1 MIAGDGGWA
10 GHDVPAAEALAD
22 AGLAPLRLEAKEG
35 LALLNGTQMMSA
47 VGALAVLDAERLCGT
62 ASVVAAMSTEAL
74 MGTDVA
80 FAEAYHAARPHPG
93 QARVAAELRH
103 LLRDSQLQHAH
114 HGEAHKVQDPYSVRC
129 APQVHGA
136 SLDALAYARRVLEI
150 EINSATDNP
159 LVFPDG
165 AVADPEAIA
174 TAGGHVVSGGNFH
187 GQPVALAMDFAKLA
201 IAELGSISERRT
213 ALLIDGRLSGLPPVP
228 GRRRRAEQRPDA
240 APVHRGR
247 ARLRGQGPRPPRLR
261 RLDPDQRQPGGPRL
275 DGLDRRPA
283 GARRSWA
290 TSSTSWRSSC
300 SAPARASTSGSRTA
314 CAPGPGSPR
323 RIAGCAIVWRTWRAI
338 ATRGRT
344 SPQLRRWSP
353 AERCST
359 CCRPPRREHPFQP
372 LASGA

>member
-1 MIAGDGGWA
+1 
-10 GHDVPAAEALAD
+10 
-22 AGLAPLRLEAKEG
+22 
-35 LALLNGTQMMSA
+35 MMSA

-62 ASVVAAMSTEAL
+62 ASVVAAMTTEAL
-74 MGTDVA
+74 LGTDVA

-129 APQVHGA
+129 VPQVHGA
-136 SLDALAYARRVLEI
+136 TRDALAYVRGVLEI

-165 AVADPEAIA
+165 AVADPAAIA

-201 IAELGSISERRT
+201 IAELGLHQRAAHGAAHRRP
-213 ALLIDGRLSGLPPVP
+213 ALRPAAVP
-228 GRRRRAEQRPDA
+228 GRRRRPEQRPDA
-240 APVHRGR
+240 APVHRRR
-247 ARLRGQGPRPPRLR
+247 ARLRGQGPRPPRVR

-275 DGLDRRPA
+275 DGLHRRPP

-290 TSSTSWRSSC
+290 TWSRSWRSSC
-300 SAPARASTSGSRTA
+300 CAPARASTSVSQDGLHPGAGVAEAHRRLRA
-314 CAPGPGSPR
+314 RVAHLDGDRDPGPD
-323 RIAGCAIVWRTWRAI
+323 IAGATELVRA
-338 ATRGRT
+338 
-344 SPQLRRWSP
+344 
-353 AERCST
+353 
-359 CCRPPRREHPFQP
+359 
-372 LASGA
+372 GAFLDLLPG